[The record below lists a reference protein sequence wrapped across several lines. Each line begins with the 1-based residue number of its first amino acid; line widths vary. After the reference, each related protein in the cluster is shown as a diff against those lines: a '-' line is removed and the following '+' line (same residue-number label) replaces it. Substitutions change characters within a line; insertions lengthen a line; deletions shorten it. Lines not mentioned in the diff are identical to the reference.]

1 MRRDTLISMRTL
13 ISPCFRVRERDHVI
27 IGQCRLLNVGYDC
40 IANVPMQA
48 TVQDCEAQCFEGH
61 PKLLVG
67 SKKGAGKKAFTV
79 ARRKYQ

>member
-1 MRRDTLISMRTL
+1 MLSCEGTRS
-13 ISPCFRVRERDHVI
+13 CDHRAV
-27 IGQCRLLNVGYDC
+27 
-40 IANVPMQA
+40 QA